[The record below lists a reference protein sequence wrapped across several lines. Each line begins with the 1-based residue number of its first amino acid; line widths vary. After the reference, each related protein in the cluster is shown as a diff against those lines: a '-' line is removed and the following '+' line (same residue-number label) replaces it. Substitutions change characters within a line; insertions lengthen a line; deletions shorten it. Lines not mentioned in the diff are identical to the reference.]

1 MGAYRT
7 PNHPSSV
14 LRLLLV
20 LLVACALTPLAG
32 ASAEDNP
39 GRVELPLAVYQ
50 ELLHG
55 TSGRA
60 GAPAGYALGR
70 ARVNVAVTLDQD
82 SYRATVT
89 VDVPVRVLEA
99 RWTLVPLVALGTPLS
114 DVSVGG
120 TQVELIPTPGGM
132 AWATNEPGLETLHL
146 VYQLEARHFGA
157 GRSFQLPLPR
167 TGAQLTATLPATGL
181 DVALIPANTTDIVES
196 GGSTRVTASLPT
208 SAGVQLSW
216 RESGSSGGYTLSRA
230 SYHGRLEGD
239 TVQWTA
245 ELGVEVEGNGS
256 LRIPVLPSDVA
267 LAEVRVDRQLVP
279 ISVVEHN
286 FAARVRGRGRHTIT
300 LAFAVPRTDHEG
312 LPGVDLRIPRV
323 PVSRFELTLPGMK
336 EVHVTPA
343 AGVELSHA
351 RGGTTAV
358 FHVAMT
364 DALTLSWPEA
374 VPEGV
379 SEDVEALANATL
391 YQVAHAE
398 EGVLHLR
405 TVASYEVT
413 RGSLS
418 QLSFSVPEGVQFNEV
433 SAEGGGVSDW
443 RLTDDTTL
451 TVWLDRA
458 ISDEFKLTIEYERT
472 LETSTDASEATFSL
486 PLLSAR
492 EVHRQRGMVALLASR
507 HLTLEPVSEQNV
519 ARVGE
524 NQLPASI
531 RDSVDMTVAHT
542 FRYLGADAALTVK
555 VKQRERER
563 GRFDAQVD
571 TLISLSDVT
580 LAGAASVNV
589 NVKSGSLT
597 EMTFRLPAGVNF
609 LGLTAPS
616 LRERRVREQGD
627 HQVVDVE
634 FTQDMQGEFRVD
646 VNYEQISAEGDAELE
661 VPTLHVEGA
670 DVEQGRIAVEALAAL
685 QVEAG
690 TLERLSPAEISELP
704 QQLVMRTTNPI
715 LLAYRYARAT
725 PAPALGLRVTRH
737 REIEVQDA
745 IIDEANYRMLY
756 TEDGL
761 VVTTASFTVRN
772 NRQQFLRVA
781 LPEGSEVWSATVAGH
796 AETPAMA
803 TDAGEHA
810 PAVLV
815 NIINSTE
822 GFPVELT
829 YATPVAK
836 LGLFGR
842 VTGVLPRPDMVVT
855 RTRLQVYL
863 PSGRHYGEPVADM
876 DPTELGVTAPRAAMA
891 LEDASAAADGRLRFS
906 VPAEGIRFS
915 FEKLYA
921 GQRSESVEFAI
932 PYVSPAGHTVGVVI
946 SLVGTVLAWLGL
958 LGVFVGFFRTPRAS
972 LRTLGAFAGACVF
985 GVALL
990 GLSVWYLPIGFGG
1003 SVLLS
1008 LLLALGAGAN
1018 LAYRHIPRWV
1028 EVLKS
1033 KLAPTPAMAGAGAP
1047 VDVPAPNT
1055 SVEREPAPDAGL
1067 PRADVPLDAI
1077 DVGALDSSDADDEP
1091 KLPGED

>member
-14 LRLLLV
+14 HHLLLA
-20 LLVACALTPLAG
+20 LLLGCALAPLS
-32 ASAEDNP
+32 SAFAQDNS
-39 GRVELPLAVYQ
+39 GRVELPLDVYQ
-50 ELLHG
+50 ELLHNQG
-55 TSGRA
+55 GGRS
-60 GAPAGYALGR
+60 APVGFALGR
-70 ARVNVAVTLDQD
+70 ARVDVVAALEDGTW
-82 SYRATVT
+82 SATVT
-89 VDVPVRVLEA
+89 VNLPVRILEA
-99 RWTLVPLVALGTPLS
+99 RWTLVPLVAVGTALTQ
-114 DVSVGG
+114 VSVNGSA
-120 TQVELIPTPGGM
+120 VELVPTPAGM
-132 AWATNEPGLETLHL
+132 ALATDEIGQKTVQL
-146 VYQLEARHFGA
+146 VYRVQADHFA
-157 GRSFQLPLPR
+157 SGRSFRLPLPH
-167 TGAQLTATLPATGL
+167 TGADVTASLPATGL
-181 DVALIPANTTDIVES
+181 DVALIPASTMDVSES
-196 GGSTRVTASLPT
+196 GGATRLTASVP
-208 SAGVQLSW
+208 AGAGAQLTW
-216 RESGSSGGYTLSRA
+216 RESGPRGGYTLSRA
-230 SYHGRLEGD
+230 SYRGRLEGD
-239 TVQWTA
+239 TVHWTA
-245 ELGVEVEGNGS
+245 ELGVEVQGNGS
-256 LRIPVLPSDVA
+256 LRVPVLPSNVA
-267 LAEVRVDRQLVP
+267 LSELRVDRQPVP
-279 ISVVEHN
+279 ISVLGDD
-286 FAARVRGRGRHTIT
+286 FAASVRGRGRHTIA
-300 LAFAVPRTDHEG
+300 LAFSVPRTEHDG

-323 PVSRFELTLPGMK
+323 PVSRFELSLPGIK
-336 EVHVTPA
+336 QVLVSPA
-343 AGVELSHA
+343 AGVDVVHA
-351 RGGTTAV
+351 RGGTVAT
-358 FHVAMT
+358 FHVVMT
-364 DALTLSWPEA
+364 DALSLTWPEA

-379 SEDVEALANATL
+379 SGEVEALANATL
-391 YQVAHAE
+391 YQLAHAE

-405 TVASYEVT
+405 TVVTYEIT
-413 RGSLS
+413 RGSLN
-418 QLSFSVPEGVQFNEV
+418 QLSFTVPAGVQLNEV

-458 ISDEFKLTIEYERT
+458 ITDEFKLTIDYERM
-472 LETSTDASEATFSL
+472 LETSTDSPEADFSL

-507 HLTLEPVSEQNV
+507 HLTLEPVSEANV

-563 GRFDAQVD
+563 GLFDAQVD

-609 LGLTAPS
+609 LNLTAPS
-616 LRERRVREQGD
+616 LREHRVREEGE
-627 HQVVDVE
+627 HQFVDVE

-646 VNYEQISAEGDAELE
+646 MNYEQISAEGDAELT
-661 VPTLHVEGA
+661 VPTVHVEGA

-690 TLERLSPAEISELP
+690 TLERLSPAEISDLP

-715 LLAYRYARAT
+715 LLAYRYARAS

-745 IIDEANYRMLY
+745 IIDQADYRMLY

-761 VVTTASFTVRN
+761 VVTTVSFTVRN

-863 PSGRHYGEPVADM
+863 PTGHHYGEPDADLNVMEQAVTTPRDAM
-876 DPTELGVTAPRAAMA
+876 DLEQASVGVG
-891 LEDASAAADGRLRFS
+891 GRLRLS

-921 GQRSESVEFAI
+921 GERSESVEFAI
-932 PYVSPAGHTVGVVI
+932 PYVSPLGHTVGVVI

-958 LGVFVGFFRTPRAS
+958 LGVFVGFFRTPRAPR
-972 LRTLGAFAGACVF
+972 RTLGAFSGILAL
-985 GVALL
+985 GVMLL
-990 GLSVWYLPIGFGG
+990 ALSVWYLPIGFGW
-1003 SVLLS
+1003 SVGLS
-1008 LLLALGAGAN
+1008 LLFAFGVGAN
-1018 LAYRHIPRWV
+1018 LAYQHIPRWV
-1028 EVLKS
+1028 ESLKS
-1033 KLAPTPAMAGAGAP
+1033 KLAPRPAMAAAGPTVAAP
-1047 VDVPAPNT
+1047 MTQKDQ
-1055 SVEREPAPDAGL
+1055 
-1067 PRADVPLDAI
+1067 ADDMNLELL
-1077 DVGALDSSDADDEP
+1077 GLDSPDPEP
-1091 KLPGED
+1091 PEEE